1 MVMNVKENNMFINK
15 LNLNISRKINKQF
28 ALENKVIPLYR
39 EENLIVALAKKES
52 EEIKRELNFI
62 FNSEIKFILI
72 EEKIIYSIIEKTF
85 SGENDDLELD
95 ILKKAINLSASD
107 IHMEPRGSEV
117 VIRFRVDGI
126 LFMERKIKNNEYNIL
141 LSKIKIKANVDITE
155 KRRPQDGKY
164 SITLNEKEYSLRIST
179 IPIIYG
185 EKLVIRILY
194 GKVLNY
200 SMDSLNLNIKQL
212 EKLKK
217 IMSLK
222 NGLFIATGPTGSGK
236 STTLYAMLQYINN
249 DEINITT
256 LEDPIETI
264 IPGIN
269 QMNLNR
275 KANINF
281 ANGLRNVLRQD
292 PDTIMV
298 GEIRDEETAEIA
310 ISAALTGHK
319 VYSTIHSKTPREV
332 YLRLEDMGVK
342 SYLIRD
348 SLVGI
353 ISQRLI
359 RILCNKCK
367 VISEKKIVNNEEINL
382 YESCGCIEC
391 NNTGYKGRKM
401 VASICIIDDD
411 IKRVYSNIFQEINY
425 LNNDE
430 MLDSLEELLKLGDI
444 TKVDF
449 KNFIM
454 MEGLNESKYRRYFK

>member
-95 ILKKAINLSASD
+95 ILKKAIDLSASD

>member
-1 MVMNVKENNMFINK
+1 MNLKEKNMFINK
-15 LNLNISRKINKQF
+15 LDLNISRKINKQF
-28 ALENKVIPLYR
+28 ALENKVVPLYR

-95 ILKKAINLSASD
+95 ILKKAIKLSASD

-126 LFMERKIKNNEYNIL
+126 LFMDRKIKNNEYNIL
-141 LSKIKIKANVDITE
+141 VSKIKIKANVDITE

-200 SMDSLNLNIKQL
+200 SIDSLNLNIKQL

-236 STTLYAMLQYINN
+236 STTLYAILQYINN

-256 LEDPIETI
+256 LEDPIETV

-367 VISEKKIVNNEEINL
+367 VISEKKIVNNEEIIL

-401 VASICIIDDD
+401 VASICIIDDE

>member
-1 MVMNVKENNMFINK
+1 MNVKENNMFINK

-95 ILKKAINLSASD
+95 ILEKAINLSASD

-141 LSKIKIKANVDITE
+141 VSKIKIKANVDITE